1 MSMPHPHYEI
11 TRARQHEIAVRTIH
25 AHHVN
30 KLHANADHTRHS
42 VRSRVGQAVAALG
55 VCLAVTTTA
64 TVSGACAGPG
74 AVQANG
80 RVSAPQLNREIRALE
95 AKGYVQW
102 QCTTRGMLMRNP
114 RTGRLVTVRW

>member
-1 MSMPHPHYEI
+1 MSMPHPHHEI
-11 TRARQHEIAVRTIH
+11 ARGRQHEIAARTIH
-25 AHHVN
+25 THHVN
-30 KLHANADHTRHS
+30 ELRATADHTRHS

-64 TVSGACAGPG
+64 TVSGACTGPG
-74 AVQANG
+74 AAQANG
-80 RVSAPQLNREIRALE
+80 SVSAPQLNREIRALE

-102 QCTTRGMLMRNP
+102 QCTTRGTLMRNP